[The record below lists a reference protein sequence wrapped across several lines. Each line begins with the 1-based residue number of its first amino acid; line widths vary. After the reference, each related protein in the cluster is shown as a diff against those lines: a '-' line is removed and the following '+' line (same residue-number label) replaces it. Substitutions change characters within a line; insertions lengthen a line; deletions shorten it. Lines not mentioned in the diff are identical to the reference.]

1 MNLECV
7 VALTPGRESKEVAG
21 RVAATENT
29 VLLGA
34 RLELELDVASD
45 DEVVV
50 VDAGGLADKTATGGR
65 DMEAV
70 VVTEGVG
77 ETVD

>member
-1 MNLECV
+1 M
-7 VALTPGRESKEVAG
+7 ALTPGRESKEVAG
-21 RVAATENT
+21 GVAVAEIT

-34 RLELELDVASD
+34 GLELVLDVVSND

-50 VDAGGLADKTATGGR
+50 VDAGGLADKSATGDG
-65 DMEAV
+65 DTEAI
-70 VVTEGVG
+70 VVTEGAG

>member
-21 RVAATENT
+21 GVAVTEIT

-34 RLELELDVASD
+34 GLELELDVTSD

-50 VDAGGLADKTATGGR
+50 GDAGGLADTTATGGG
-65 DMEAV
+65 DMETV